1 MKRLSHVFEGELHSS
16 NFTQTKEELDK
27 ETNETPTILELA
39 HKISSVYLYTKKT
52 VVNYLQIE
60 LPSNSSIIIEI
71 IEPIFVSFVK
81 FFMLRVVN

>member
-39 HKISSVYLYTKKT
+39 HKISSVYLYTKK
-52 VVNYLQIE
+52 
-60 LPSNSSIIIEI
+60 SK
-71 IEPIFVSFVK
+71 IFK
-81 FFMLRVVN
+81 